1 MTDNKTPKAEDA
13 AAAAADSAVALR
25 DRRKALAA
33 ELAALDA
40 TAAENGITLSPTHVL
55 TLENGDRVESVGTVS
70 THHSTPDGVFRVIR
84 VDPLDHAADRR

>member
-1 MTDNKTPKAEDA
+1 MAEKNPPENGDPA
-13 AAAAADSAVALR
+13 AAALDNAVALR